1 MDRIT
6 DGHQGIGINVIS
18 KELIGV
24 ENETTKH
31 TVNGAVFPTGPW
43 KEAEYYLDI
52 TSFSETAGVGA
63 ITIDV
68 KIETYDPA
76 TGKWRDAMVFQ
87 QLSCALSSSETT
99 HEYKR
104 LTGNIGVQQRVTY
117 TTAGAGT
124 IADCDFKVGAVYKR
138 Q

>member
-6 DGHQGIGINVIS
+6 EGEPGIGVNVIS
-18 KELIGV
+18 GELIAV

-31 TVNGAVFPTGPW
+31 TVNGSVFPTGPW

-52 TSFSETAGVGA
+52 TSFTETGGVNPV
-63 ITIDV
+63 TIDV
-68 KIETYDPA
+68 KVETYDPT

-87 QLSCALSSSETT
+87 QLSCAASGSETT

-104 LTGNIGVQQRVTY
+104 LNSNIGVQQRVTY
-117 TTAGAGT
+117 TTAGTGT
-124 IADCDFKVGAVYKR
+124 IGDCDFKVGVVYKR
-138 Q
+138 